1 MERHSIDEQL
11 AFEMLRD
18 EARRSNRKLIDI
30 AEAVTVS
37 VNLLPKSPVE

>member
-1 MERHSIDEQL
+1 MERHSVDDQR

-18 EARRSNRKLIDI
+18 EARRSNRKLIEI

-37 VNLLPKSPVE
+37 VSLLPRSPVE

>member
-1 MERHSIDEQL
+1 MERHSVDEKR

-18 EARRSNRKLIDI
+18 EARRSNRKVIEV

-37 VNLLPKSPVE
+37 VNLLPKSPVD

>member
-1 MERHSIDEQL
+1 MERHSVDDQR

-18 EARRSNRKLIDI
+18 EARRSNRKLVEI